1 MKYLSKIT
9 FAIILSLT
17 FFSCSEDDNK
27 LEETQLIDNSETI
40 EKLINSYDKTIKTV
54 NLSNKLSDEEI
65 GNIFIQEVK
74 NQGLTVSEINNTSN
88 KNSNDYDQSSN
99 EYKEF
104 ALELIDASSFSSKE
118 EYKNHLSNLLE
129 NVNGSDLNISEKQTL
144 VDNILLT
151 NAFVDWMETLNTSNK
166 SNTFSKSSGSWWSNW
181 GQCVAGTA
189 GAAGTGALTFGLGG
203 AAVGT
208 VVLPVVGTVSAGA
221 VGAIG
226 GAIAGGLTGSVASC

>member
-1 MKYLSKIT
+1 MKYISKIA

-40 EKLINSYDKTIKTV
+40 AKLINSYDKTIKTV

-65 GNIFIQEVK
+65 GDIFIQEVK
-74 NQGLTVSEINNTSN
+74 NQGLIVAKINNTLN

-129 NVNGSDLNISEKQTL
+129 NVKGSNLNISEKQTL

-151 NAFVDWMETLNTSNK
+151 NAFVDWMETLNTTNK
-166 SNTFSKSSGSWWSNW
+166 SNTFSKSSGGWWSSW
-181 GQCVAGTA
+181 GKCVAGIL
-189 GAAGTGALTFGLGG
+189 GGAGTGALTFGLAG

-208 VVLPVVGTVSAGA
+208 VALPIIGTVSAGA

-226 GAIAGGLTGSVASC
+226 GAIAGGLTGAASSC